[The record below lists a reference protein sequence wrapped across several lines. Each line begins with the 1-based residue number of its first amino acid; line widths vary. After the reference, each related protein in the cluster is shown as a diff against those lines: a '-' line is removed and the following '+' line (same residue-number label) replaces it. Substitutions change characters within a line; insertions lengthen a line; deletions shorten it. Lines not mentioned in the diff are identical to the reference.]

1 METVRVEKV
10 NECFMQ
16 VHCDDGL
23 DLEIYLIFFSF
34 SVPNAK
40 FMFLLLRID
49 IGTVKSDY
57 SRSKLKEFISVSY
70 HMLTN
75 FVVSVA
81 MTLRALLMFSV
92 AKYETWKWKT
102 FSDH

>member
-23 DLEIYLIFFSF
+23 ARDLFDFFSF

-40 FMFLLLRID
+40 FISLLRID

-70 HMLTN
+70 Y
-75 FVVSVA
+75 VC
-81 MTLRALLMFSV
+81 
-92 AKYETWKWKT
+92 
-102 FSDH
+102 